1 MGNALPCVLCRKS
14 LEKYKIKWIA
24 CVGEASVG
32 EENWV
37 SSMNPE
43 TLPKSKPTHKQRRVL
58 KFTD

>member
-14 LEKYKIKWIA
+14 LEKYKIKWVA
-24 CVGEASVG
+24 CVG